1 MKIRIPKEKIPEI
14 IRLLELVNDPS
25 YDVKGAILD
34 SEQDQFIRVYE
45 HKYCTECGKILEQS
59 QWTCPDC
66 KNFRISKAYF
76 SRAELK
82 TGYKR
87 KDESK
92 EEA

>member
-25 YDVKGAILD
+25 YEVEGAIID

-45 HKYCTECGKILEQS
+45 RKYCIECGKILAQN

-66 KNFRISKAYF
+66 KNFRISKTHF
-76 SRAELK
+76 TKAELK
-82 TGYKR
+82 AGYKN
-87 KDESK
+87 KAQEES
-92 EEA
+92 